1 MNLEQHAEFDDR
13 AGGARC
19 GEPVA
24 NIDGMSLVESSDIV
38 VTSQTCQ
45 PQANPDSKAGLRS

>member
-1 MNLEQHAEFDDR
+1 MNLEQHAEIDDR
-13 AGGARC
+13 PGGARC

-24 NIDGMSLVESSDIV
+24 NMDGVFLVESSEIV